1 MIVLT
6 FLIDLYWHINHN
18 FEIQYGD
25 LIYLPFKYLV
35 IKKFIYILFLF
46 STLCFS
52 QSDDQAA
59 AITFSSQE
67 TAVNALLSEAE
78 FALNRADF
86 VETERLIN
94 SASEIASDP
103 VLFARTQLLE
113 VLFLIKCEQMDTA
126 KRKLSN
132 IQGLVQND
140 PKNIITAQLLSVRID
155 LELNDTNKARQK
167 IEALKNNALLVNNG
181 GESEEHLVEL
191 DFLNAKTHSI
201 SGSYNISN
209 DILLKTIPKTKK
221 LNNTFLEAE
230 ALFTQGYNY
239 LEIEDFENA
248 QTSLVKSIDLSRV
261 NKYLTIEKNAL
272 YLEAQIQKE
281 LGNTAAALEYM
292 LSYSELK
299 EQLVA
304 KRNAVN
310 FTSSEI
316 DDLQKKLN
324 DSNVEIDELNEQ
336 ISAATADAT
345 QHDYTNIMFFGI
357 ITLLSLL
364 ALSFYMNNR
373 LRAKSNN
380 VLKKANVALTEERD
394 RATDAA
400 KIKSDF
406 LATITHELRTPMYAV
421 TGLTH
426 LLLEGDP
433 KNDQIEHLETLK
445 SSGEYLLSLIDNIL
459 DFNKLEANKMTL
471 ESIPFSLK
479 KRIEDLTISLS
490 EQSRKRNNT
499 IFTEF
504 DNDIPSRI
512 KGDPVKISQIIIN
525 LISNAIKF
533 TENGNIWIRASKIK
547 TIGNKCLIHFEIE
560 DNGKGISV
568 EKQEMIFE
576 NFSQEETST
585 TREYG
590 GTGLGLAIVK
600 NLTQLMNSEIKIDS
614 KIGRGSLF
622 YFDVWFDLPDSN
634 QFFENQKKSSSGSNT
649 SVQQIAPIE
658 PEAPKPVAKKTTA
671 TKHSNKE
678 VITNRPPKPSELIN
692 KKVLIVED
700 NKVNQM
706 ITRKILQG
714 KGFLCDVAND
724 GLEALNMVREAE
736 YDLILMDIH
745 MPVMDGKESTEEIR
759 KFNREIPI
767 IALTAVA
774 LKESEKELYTLGFD
788 DIIPKPFK
796 VDEFFVTI
804 QKAFSNY
811 EIL

>member
-1 MIVLT
+1 MLT
-6 FLIDLYWHINHN
+6 
-18 FEIQYGD
+18 
-25 LIYLPFKYLV
+25 
-35 IKKFIYILFLF
+35 
-46 STLCFS
+46 
-52 QSDDQAA
+52 
-59 AITFSSQE
+59 
-67 TAVNALLSEAE
+67 EAE
-78 FALNRADF
+78 TALNRTDF
-86 VETERLIN
+86 EETERLIN

-103 VLFARTQLLE
+103 VLFTRTQLLE
-113 VLFLIKCEQMDTA
+113 VLFLIKCGAIDSAQ
-126 KRKLSN
+126 RKLSN

-140 PKNIITAQLLSVRID
+140 PESALTAQLLSIKID
-155 LELNDTNKARQK
+155 LESNELDAARKK
-167 IEALKNNALLVNNG
+167 IQTLKNESFLNNG
-181 GESEEHLVEL
+181 SKKYQRQVVEL
-191 DFLNAKTHSI
+191 DYLDAKTYATA
-201 SGSYNISN
+201 GSYDSSI
-209 DILLKTIPKTKK
+209 DILLKALPKIEK
-221 LNNTFLEAE
+221 LNNSFLEAT
-230 ALFTQGYNY
+230 ALLALGRNY
-239 LEIEDFENA
+239 LKTGDYENA
-248 QTSLVKSIDLSRV
+248 EANLVKSLDLSRK
-261 NKYLTIEKNAL
+261 NNYLTIQQDAL

-281 LGNTAAALEYM
+281 LGNTPAALEYM

-299 EQLVA
+299 EQLIA
-304 KRNAVN
+304 KRDAINS
-310 FTSSEI
+310 TSAEI
-316 DDLQKKLN
+316 DDLKKQLN
-324 DSNVEIDELNEQ
+324 
-336 ISAATADAT
+336 AATADAT

-426 LLLEGDP
+426 LLLEGNP

-499 IFTEF
+499 IYTEF

-533 TENGNIWIRASKIK
+533 TENGNVWIRASKIK
-547 TIGNKCLIHFEIE
+547 TIGNRCLIHFEIE
-560 DNGKGISV
+560 DNGKGISA

-622 YFDVWFDLPDSN
+622 YFDVWFDIPDSN
-634 QFFENQKKSSSGSNT
+634 QFFENKKKLAAGTTT
-649 SVQQIAPIE
+649 SVQQIAPME
-658 PEAPKPVAKKTTA
+658 EEASKPVAKK
-671 TKHSNKE
+671 HSSKD
-678 VITNRPPKPSELIN
+678 VIANRQPKPSELIN

-714 KGFLCDVAND
+714 KGFICDVAND
-724 GLEALNMVREAE
+724 GLEALNKVREAE

-745 MPVMDGKESTEEIR
+745 MPVMDGKESTLEIR

-774 LKESEKELYTLGFD
+774 LKETEKELYTLGFD

-796 VDEFFVTI
+796 VDDFFVTI

>member
-1 MIVLT
+1 MLT
-6 FLIDLYWHINHN
+6 
-18 FEIQYGD
+18 
-25 LIYLPFKYLV
+25 
-35 IKKFIYILFLF
+35 
-46 STLCFS
+46 
-52 QSDDQAA
+52 
-59 AITFSSQE
+59 
-67 TAVNALLSEAE
+67 EAE
-78 FALNRADF
+78 TALNRTDF
-86 VETERLIN
+86 EETERLIN

-103 VLFARTQLLE
+103 VLFTRTQLLE
-113 VLFLIKCEQMDTA
+113 VLFLIKCGAIDSAQ
-126 KRKLSN
+126 RKLSN

-140 PKNIITAQLLSVRID
+140 PESALTAQLLSIKID
-155 LELNDTNKARQK
+155 LESNELDAARKKIHTLKNESFLNNGSKEYQRQVAELDYLDAKTYATAGFYDTSIDVLLKALPK
-167 IEALKNNALLVNNG
+167 IE
-181 GESEEHLVEL
+181 E
-191 DFLNAKTHSI
+191 
-201 SGSYNISN
+201 
-209 DILLKTIPKTKK
+209 
-221 LNNTFLEAE
+221 LNNSFLEAT
-230 ALFTQGYNY
+230 ALLALGRNY
-239 LEIEDFENA
+239 LKTGDYENA
-248 QTSLVKSIDLSRV
+248 ETNLVKSLDLSRK
-261 NKYLTIEKNAL
+261 NNYLTIQQDAL

-281 LGNTAAALEYM
+281 LGNTPAALEYM

-299 EQLVA
+299 EQLIA
-304 KRNAVN
+304 KRDAINS
-310 FTSSEI
+310 TSAEI
-316 DDLQKKLN
+316 DDLKKQLN
-324 DSNVEIDELNEQ
+324 
-336 ISAATADAT
+336 AATADAT

-426 LLLEGDP
+426 LLLEGNP

-499 IFTEF
+499 IYTEF

-547 TIGNKCLIHFEIE
+547 TIGNRCLIHFEIE
-560 DNGKGISV
+560 DNGKGISA

-634 QFFENQKKSSSGSNT
+634 QFFENKKKLTAGTTT
-649 SVQQIAPIE
+649 SVQQIAPME
-658 PEAPKPVAKKTTA
+658 VDASEPVAKKYSS
-671 TKHSNKE
+671 KD
-678 VITNRPPKPSELIN
+678 VIANRQPKPSELIN

-714 KGFLCDVAND
+714 KGFICDVAND
-724 GLEALNMVREAE
+724 GLEALNKVREAE

-745 MPVMDGKESTEEIR
+745 MPVMDGKKSTLEIR

-796 VDEFFVTI
+796 VDDFFVTI